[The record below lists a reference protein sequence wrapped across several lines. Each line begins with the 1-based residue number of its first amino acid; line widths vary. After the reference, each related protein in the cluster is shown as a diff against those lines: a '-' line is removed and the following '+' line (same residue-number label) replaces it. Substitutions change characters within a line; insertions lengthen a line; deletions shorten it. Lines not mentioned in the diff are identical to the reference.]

1 MKTPIFTGSCIAIIT
16 PFKDGGRKID
26 YDKFE
31 KIINYQ
37 IEHKTDAVCVC
48 GTTGEAPTLTDPEHI
63 SAVRFCCE
71 VVGGRIPVIAGTGS
85 NDTAHAVM
93 LSNEVEKCGADAL
106 LLVTPYYNK
115 TSQEGL
121 IKHYYHIAD
130 NVNLPMVLYNGPSRT
145 GVNILPETY
154 LELSKHPRINACKE
168 ANGDISSVAKTRA
181 LCGDELVMYS
191 GNDDQIFPI
200 TAFGGK
206 GVISVLSHVAPEVAH
221 DIAALAVAGEYEKS
235 RAMQLEWL
243 DLCNALFCD
252 VNPIPVKYALNVMGF
267 KAGPCRMP
275 LYEMSD
281 ANKAKLEATMK
292 KAGILK

>member
-37 IEHKTDAVCVC
+37 IEHKTDAICVC

-71 VVGGRIPVIAGTGS
+71 IVGGRIPVIAGTGS

-130 NVNLPMVLYNGPSRT
+130 NVNLPMVLYNVPSRT
-145 GVNILPETY
+145 GVNIKPETY

-181 LCGDELVMYS
+181 LCGDELNMYS

-200 TAFGGK
+200 TAYGGK

-252 VNPIPVKYALNVMGF
+252 VNPIPVKAAMNLMGWDVGDCRLPLPRLSDDKTEFLASVMRKHGLI
-267 KAGPCRMP
+267 A
-275 LYEMSD
+275 
-281 ANKAKLEATMK
+281 
-292 KAGILK
+292 